1 MNKNTNFPNK
11 NLAMA
16 DQTYPSSVYQLFVKI
31 SEALAFLIM
40 VRQQSLLQW
49 YFTKHEKRQ
58 NCTNISPKIVNI
70 SCKHGGLVPGLLVD
84 YQEALAITTEASRN
98 TAYVWHSTCPAPEQT
113 HWARLKNKDYF

>member
-58 NCTNISPKIVNI
+58 NCAKFSPQTQPQ
-70 SCKHGGLVPGLLVD
+70 SKH
-84 YQEALAITTEASRN
+84 TESG
-98 TAYVWHSTCPAPEQT
+98 
-113 HWARLKNKDYF
+113 